1 MGLDPRE
8 VRDLIV
14 RPTLEI
20 LQLPNPLVSER
31 LIMGTAAQE
40 SGFGHIKQV
49 GGPALGLWQM
59 EPATFNDLFYG
70 FLRSSKQASLRLRL
84 QNFILDGAE
93 SLRRIEPADQLKG
106 NLYFS
111 AAMCRIHYYAKP
123 FTMPVNASAAELAT
137 IWKRWYNSMLG
148 AGTEVQFIANYAK
161 YVAPLY

>member
-8 VRDLIV
+8 VRDFIV
-14 RPTLEI
+14 RPVLGI
-20 LQLPNPLVSER
+20 LQLPSPLVSER
-31 LIMGTAAQE
+31 LVMGTAAQE
-40 SGFGHIKQV
+40 SGFGHIKQA

-70 FLRSSKQASLRLRL
+70 YLRHTKVASLRLRL
-84 QNFILDGAE
+84 QGCMIDGM
-93 SLRRIEPADQLKG
+93 EPVDQLKG

-123 FTMPVNASAAELAT
+123 FTMSANASAAELAA
-137 IWKRWYNSMLG
+137 IWKKWYNSMLG
-148 AGTEVQFIANYAK
+148 TGTEAQFIANYAK